1 MVDGEPEPQARC
13 RHEGGCSG
21 APALYSARMASPTT
35 QIHVLVG
42 CSDARD
48 VGRVHLEVVEQV
60 RREYLARG
68 VRSELFVLR
77 TPGTFVTGDVLTDVR
92 RVIESTQRHA
102 SPADAIEYFVHIQ
115 SHGELAIA
123 GDEKYRCGLHQ
134 IEVERDSVFNCGMLA
149 ATRVAV
155 DLERLVIELAPVV
168 ELANGRTLRVD
179 CEQSVR
185 RLLWERYGYDGYL
198 AGDWVKSVDDLRT
211 HTRLQKAVVER
222 ALRTDRDLRGL
233 RVHVTA
239 GIQDYRRNAYVR
251 VDGGDPDG
259 KFWDEGQRMINARF
273 ADLPADALDRV
284 RQAEGQK
291 PLVGLLAMSD
301 IRASRAQALA
311 CFAELT
317 GCPVQSYEPNTV
329 FAMSGSAF
337 DLPMGPLG
345 PYAIAGLF
353 YAVKCLGLRR
363 VLVMG
368 NDHAQTARMLQK
380 VHNDPLASLVVR
392 HFGVTLLPV
401 LARELPGT

>member
-1 MVDGEPEPQARC
+1 M
-13 RHEGGCSG
+13 S
-21 APALYSARMASPTT
+21 TT
-35 QIHVLVG
+35 QVHVLIG

-77 TPGTFVTGDVLTDVR
+77 TPGTFVTGDVITDVR
-92 RVIESTQRHA
+92 RIIESTQRDA
-102 SPADAIEYFVHIQ
+102 SPTDAIEYFVHIQ
-115 SHGELAIA
+115 SHGELTIA
-123 GDEKYRCGLHQ
+123 GDERYRCGLHQ
-134 IEVERDSVFNCGMLA
+134 IEVERDSAFNCGMLA

-155 DLERLVIELAPVV
+155 DLERLVIDLAPTVD
-168 ELANGRTLRVD
+168 LAHGEKLRVD

-185 RLLWERYGYDGYL
+185 RLLWKRYGYDGYL
-198 AGDWVKSVDDLRT
+198 AGDWVRSVDDLRT
-211 HTRLQKAVVER
+211 HTRLQKAVMER

-251 VDGGDPDG
+251 IDGGEPDG
-259 KFWDEGQRMINARF
+259 KFWDEGQRIINERLA
-273 ADLPADALDRV
+273 ALPAAALDRA
-284 RQAEGQK
+284 RQAEGQR

-311 CFAELT
+311 CFADIT

-329 FAMSGSAF
+329 FTMSGSAF

-353 YAVKCLGLRR
+353 YSVKALGLRQ
-363 VLVMG
+363 VMVMG
-368 NDHAQTARMLQK
+368 NDPTQTSRMVEK
-380 VHNDPLASLVVR
+380 IRNDPLANLIVE
-392 HFGVTLLPV
+392 HFGVALLPV
-401 LARELPGT
+401 VAKGLQP